1 MVKNVQNVVR
11 YPLQEKSITFLLFYL
26 TYGTT
31 RCPIPLGGIQG
42 HWLTCITTTHLF
54 VFFTLLVLSLAP
66 SLFAKKRSRIC
77 GGRSRADSLL
87 YLYLNLPF
95 LFATSGRVL
104 VTMMRAHFF
113 LFLTVALCIQ
123 FHYTLSQSSRFYECR
138 DDNDCPRYARCVDDR
153 GDYFNNGVPGDYGR
167 CRCDPGY
174 YPYYGDTELT
184 LDLDRLDDREISCRS
199 RGISTP
205 TRPTRLA

>member
-1 MVKNVQNVVR
+1 M
-11 YPLQEKSITFLLFYL
+11 
-26 TYGTT
+26 
-31 RCPIPLGGIQG
+31 
-42 HWLTCITTTHLF
+42 F
-54 VFFTLLVLSLAP
+54 VFFTLLVFSLAP

-87 YLYLNLPF
+87 YLYLNLLL
-95 LFATSGRVL
+95 LFSPC
-104 VTMMRAHFF
+104 TMMRAHFF

-153 GDYFNNGVPGDYGR
+153 GDYFSNGGADYGR
-167 CRCDPGY
+167 CRCDPEY

-184 LDLDRLDDREISCRS
+184 LDLDRFDDREISCRS
-199 RGISTP
+199 RGITTP